1 MLCKGFLFDLDGTLV
16 DSLPVVERS
25 WQFWAE
31 SYGVDPQA
39 VLDFIHGKQAITTL
53 RHFMPG
59 KSEEEIQAEFLRLEH
74 IEATDLDGIQ
84 GLGPAL
90 TARILV
96 ERARQRFQD
105 WPDLIARV
113 KGIGPATAARLS
125 DNGLTVNGAPYA
137 APQTAPP
144 ARTDSRD

>member
-1 MLCKGFLFDLDGTLV
+1 MPGLPKLGQLPRAPRGRAVGAAIRPRHSLCLAALLHLGAALAGTDINQAREADLDGT
-16 DSLPVVERS
+16 
-25 WQFWAE
+25 
-31 SYGVDPQA
+31 
-39 VLDFIHGKQAITTL
+39 
-53 RHFMPG
+53 
-59 KSEEEIQAEFLRLEH
+59 
-74 IEATDLDGIQ
+74 Q

>member
-1 MLCKGFLFDLDGTLV
+1 MRLAKALVLPAICLGALLHAGAALAAVDVNQAREADLDGT
-16 DSLPVVERS
+16 
-25 WQFWAE
+25 
-31 SYGVDPQA
+31 
-39 VLDFIHGKQAITTL
+39 
-53 RHFMPG
+53 
-59 KSEEEIQAEFLRLEH
+59 
-74 IEATDLDGIQ
+74 Q